1 MSSECSAKAQ
11 FKNKN
16 RKATH
21 NWKQYAHVTNTA
33 LHPQQHTLKKIKSSI
48 IKITFQL
55 LKNAVSMHFILDV
68 PKMDD
73 LLCGVTY
80 SNPFPPR
87 ETELY
92 LKNILPHSFHL
103 KPHQV

>member
-1 MSSECSAKAQ
+1 
-11 FKNKN
+11 
-16 RKATH
+16 
-21 NWKQYAHVTNTA
+21 
-33 LHPQQHTLKKIKSSI
+33 
-48 IKITFQL
+48 
-55 LKNAVSMHFILDV
+55 MHFILDV

>member
-33 LHPQQHTLKKIKSSI
+33 LHPQQHTLKKIKQNNLSATE
-48 IKITFQL
+48 KCRF
-55 LKNAVSMHFILDV
+55 NALHTGRTKD
-68 PKMDD
+68 
-73 LLCGVTY
+73 G
-80 SNPFPPR
+80 
-87 ETELY
+87 
-92 LKNILPHSFHL
+92 
-103 KPHQV
+103 